1 MHGRRGRC
9 PGWCVVSASTRPPD
23 PARQQLSVDWQ
34 SCDGHGLCAE
44 ILPELVH
51 LDEWHFPVVQ
61 RAVPKELERLAR
73 AAVVACPKLAL
84 KITKP

>member
-1 MHGRRGRC
+1 M
-9 PGWCVVSASTRPPD
+9 SASTRTPD
-23 PARQQLSVDWQ
+23 PARQQLTVDWQ

-51 LDEWHFPVVQ
+51 LDEWHFPVV
-61 RAVPKELERLAR
+61 RPAVPKELERLAR

-84 KITKP
+84 KITKR